1 MRTLHL
7 CAHTSTV
14 VLTSSSLTRAHTHTA
29 HLLGLDLLPHLHN
42 VLLAAQAL
50 LRGAVPHPAELLL
63 QLQARLLQ
71 ALQALLE

>member
-1 MRTLHL
+1 MR
-7 CAHTSTV
+7 SYMY
-14 VLTSSSLTRAHTHTA
+14 SRSDIIESYKSAHTHAA
-29 HLLGLDLLPHLHN
+29 HLLGLDLLPHLHD

-50 LRGAVPHPAELLL
+50 LCGAVSHPPELLL